1 MIFPYGQ
8 ERNSVRVLPWVTIA
22 IILVNFFVHQYVI
35 SKNKELY
42 PKVVDVGIE
51 MIRYYRQHPYLIL
64 GIGDSKKENLNYT
77 ESQNKFLETFRK
89 SYKGKIPD
97 KDTVIKE
104 QKVLTSYVKK
114 LYKIKQDSPYVKW
127 GFTPSKKSLKTSI
140 TYMFIHG
147 GWFHLLGNLF
157 LLYLV
162 GPYVEDVWGKTMY
175 GVAYIIIGILSAYVF
190 AMHYP
195 DMIGPLIGASGA
207 ISGILGAF
215 LVKFWNTRIKFF
227 YWFWFVFGTF
237 KAPAWLIL
245 PIWFVNELISAKS
258 MDSIYKHGG
267 NVAHWAHIWG
277 FVFGFLI
284 AVILSLLKYE
294 EKFVNKKYKKKFTYT
309 NKAFLDYEEA
319 LKLKEEGKYEEA
331 FLILI
336 NSAKSNSKS
345 TDVIELL
352 WIIGVELKR
361 TDEIKDIFIRHIE
374 YELKTERIEA
384 AYYHYDIIIK
394 AYPETELNIQL
405 SLILLKYLLDLQR
418 IDEAEKLS
426 NSIYKRTI
434 NETLSGFLVL
444 FSEALLRLNTDYCEE
459 VVNRALNN
467 IEVPTFKKNEL
478 KTALKEYMINN
489 KSKQNKIK
497 ISVLRAIPISVS
509 KEAIVLMIQDSGE
522 TTVALNKIQLI
533 STAKIME
540 YESKIIYLI
549 DLFLDNPKSG
559 KNNTRII
566 RIFSLDFNPLKF
578 IPKAKTSGSAFKIF
592 VQLLLKYSGAKPY
605 HGFDYLILKK
615 VKAFASLKDYDN
627 SLKKND
633 TQILD

>member
-22 IILVNFFVHQYVI
+22 IILVNFFVHYYVI

-42 PKVVDVGIE
+42 PKVVGVGIK
-51 MIRYYRQHPYLIL
+51 MIQCYRQHPYLIL
-64 GIGDSKKENLNYT
+64 GIGDSKKESLNYT
-77 ESQNKFLETFRK
+77 ESQNKFLENFRK

-104 QKVLTSYVKK
+104 QKVLNSYLKK
-114 LYKIKQDSPYVKW
+114 LYEIKKDSPYLKW
-127 GFTPSKKSLKTSI
+127 GFIPSKKSLKTSI

-175 GVAYIIIGILSAYVF
+175 GIAYIIIGILSAYVF

-195 DMIGPLIGASGA
+195 GMIGPLIGASGA

-245 PIWFVNELISAKS
+245 PIWFINEIISAKS
-258 MDSIYKHGG
+258 MDAIYKHGG
-267 NVAHWAHIWG
+267 SVAHWAHIWG

-294 EKFVNKKYKKKFTYT
+294 EKFVNKKYKEKFTYT

-319 LKLKEEGKYEEA
+319 LKLKEDGKYKEA
-331 FLILI
+331 FLILM
-336 NSAKSNSKS
+336 NSAKSNNRS

-352 WIIGVELKR
+352 WIVGLELKQ
-361 TDEIKDIFIRHIE
+361 TDEIKNIFIRYIE
-374 YELKTERIEA
+374 YELKTKRIEA
-384 AYYHYDIIIK
+384 AYYHYNIIIK
-394 AYPETELNIQL
+394 IYPKVELNIQL
-405 SLILLKYLLDLQR
+405 SLILLKYLLELER
-418 IDEAEKLS
+418 IDEAEQLS
-426 NSIYKRTI
+426 HLIYKRTI

-444 FSEALLRLNTDYCEE
+444 FSETLLRLNTDYCEE
-459 VVNRALNN
+459 VVNRTLNN
-467 IEVPTFKKNEL
+467 IDVPNYKKDEL
-478 KTALKEYMINN
+478 KIALAEYIKN
-489 KSKQNKIK
+489 QNRQKKIK

-509 KEAIVLMIQDSGE
+509 KETLVLMIQDSGK
-522 TTVALNKIQLI
+522 TTLALNKVQLI
-533 STAKIME
+533 STVKIME
-540 YESKIIYLI
+540 YKSKIIYLI
-549 DLFLDNPKSG
+549 DLFLDNPKSD
-559 KNNTRII
+559 KNNIRII
-566 RIFSLDFNPLKF
+566 RIFSLDFNPVKF

-592 VQLLLKYSGAKPY
+592 VESLLKYSEAKPY

-615 VKAFASLKDYDN
+615 VKAFASVEDYDN
-627 SLKKND
+627 SLKEND
-633 TQILD
+633 TQNLD